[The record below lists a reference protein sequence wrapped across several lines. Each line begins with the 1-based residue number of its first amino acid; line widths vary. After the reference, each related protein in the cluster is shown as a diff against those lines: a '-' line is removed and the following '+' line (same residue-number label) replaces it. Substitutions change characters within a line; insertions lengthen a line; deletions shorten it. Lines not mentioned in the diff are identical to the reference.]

1 MADFE
6 PFFELKNQ
14 YRESCPVLLQSGA
27 LYREEST
34 VSAEAEEIETAEAT
48 LPAEQEE
55 AASPRTF
62 LRLAFRNID
71 PRAVTSVYV
80 DIHIFDKA
88 TNELAVVRDRRYL
101 VPILGRDAVFGA
113 DEEIDVDDAAYS
125 FSVAIKK
132 VQFEGEDVFWN
143 GSASLLFENLPEQAK
158 IADVMEDEDLRAQYQ
173 RDFTEMAEDKEAAA
187 QFAPQEYKDL
197 WMCACG
203 EVNHKDE
210 EKCAACGAE
219 YGPQH
224 ALFEDEEKLKEN
236 LEAYNKAEA
245 EKAEAARI
253 AAEKKA
259 AEEKAAAEAAARK
272 AAEEKAA
279 AEEAARKKRLHRK
292 IFLSI
297 SIPLAVLIA
306 AFVVVLIVYI
316 IPQYQRDFT
325 EMAEDKE
332 AAAQFAPQEY
342 KDLWMCACGE
352 VNHKDEEKCAA
363 CGAEY
368 GPQHA
373 LFEDEEKLKENL
385 EAYNKAEAEK
395 AEAARIAAEKKAAEE
410 KAAAE
415 AAARKAAEEKAAAE
429 EAARKKR
436 LHRKIFLS
444 ISIPLAVLIAAFV
457 VVLIVYIIPQNHYND
472 AAALLEAG
480 KYDEAIT
487 AFTALDG
494 YSDSAARITE
504 AEYKKAC
511 DLLENEKFAEAIEA
525 FTALGDYEDSK
536 DRITE
541 AEYRRAVKTFESGAY
556 EDALN
561 LLEPL
566 KDYKDAAEKIET
578 CHYELGMKALEADN
592 LKSAAA
598 HFKEVNAEQNKKMQA
613 AFCDKGIAFYE
624 KGDEEKALTYFEY
637 VTDKDFLP
645 KIDAAYYAQA
655 LKLVEDGEYD
665 KATEIF
671 TKLGE
676 YEDCPTQLLRI
687 HALKAEQ
694 YYNNADYENAIAEFK
709 AAGDYGDA
717 ASRVTEATYRLG
729 AQQLANG
736 EVRKA
741 YDTLY
746 PIRSYDPAYMLL
758 VSNSQFY
765 IQIYDVGAGPN
776 PLNEN

>member
-6 PFFELKNQ
+6 PLFELKNQ

-27 LYREEST
+27 LYREEPT
-34 VSAEAEEIETAEAT
+34 VSAEAEETETAEAT

-292 IFLSI
+292 IFLS
-297 SIPLAVLIA
+297 V
-306 AFVVVLIVYI
+306 
-316 IPQYQRDFT
+316 
-325 EMAEDKE
+325 
-332 AAAQFAPQEY
+332 
-342 KDLWMCACGE
+342 
-352 VNHKDEEKCAA
+352 
-363 CGAEY
+363 
-368 GPQHA
+368 
-373 LFEDEEKLKENL
+373 
-385 EAYNKAEAEK
+385 
-395 AEAARIAAEKKAAEE
+395 
-410 KAAAE
+410 
-415 AAARKAAEEKAAAE
+415 
-429 EAARKKR
+429 
-436 LHRKIFLS
+436 
-444 ISIPLAVLIAAFV
+444 SIPLAVLIAAFV

-472 AAALLEAG
+472 
-480 KYDEAIT
+480 
-487 AFTALDG
+487 
-494 YSDSAARITE
+494 
-504 AEYKKAC
+504 
-511 DLLENEKFAEAIEA
+511 
-525 FTALGDYEDSK
+525 
-536 DRITE
+536 
-541 AEYRRAVKTFESGAY
+541 
-556 EDALN
+556 
-561 LLEPL
+561 
-566 KDYKDAAEKIET
+566 
-578 CHYELGMKALEADN
+578 
-592 LKSAAA
+592 AAA

-637 VTDKDFLP
+637 VTDKDLLP

-671 TKLGE
+671 AKLGE

-717 ASRVTEATYRLG
+717 ASRITEATYRLG

>member
-224 ALFEDEEKLKEN
+224 ALLEDEEKLKEN

-253 AAEKKA
+253 AAEK
-259 AEEKAAAEAAARK
+259 
-272 AAEEKAA
+272 
-279 AEEAARKKRLHRK
+279 
-292 IFLSI
+292 
-297 SIPLAVLIA
+297 
-306 AFVVVLIVYI
+306 
-316 IPQYQRDFT
+316 
-325 EMAEDKE
+325 
-332 AAAQFAPQEY
+332 
-342 KDLWMCACGE
+342 
-352 VNHKDEEKCAA
+352 
-363 CGAEY
+363 
-368 GPQHA
+368 
-373 LFEDEEKLKENL
+373 
-385 EAYNKAEAEK
+385 
-395 AEAARIAAEKKAAEE
+395 
-410 KAAAE
+410 
-415 AAARKAAEEKAAAE
+415 KAAEEKAAAE

-637 VTDKDFLP
+637 VTDKDLLP

-671 TKLGE
+671 AKLGE

-746 PIRSYDPAYMLL
+746 PIRSYAPAYMLL

>member
-6 PFFELKNQ
+6 PLFELKNQ

-27 LYREEST
+27 LYREEPT
-34 VSAEAEEIETAEAT
+34 ASAEAEETETAEAT

-132 VQFEGEDVFWN
+132 VQFEGEDMFWN

-187 QFAPQEYKDL
+187 QFVPQEYKDL

-292 IFLSI
+292 IFLS
-297 SIPLAVLIA
+297 V
-306 AFVVVLIVYI
+306 
-316 IPQYQRDFT
+316 
-325 EMAEDKE
+325 
-332 AAAQFAPQEY
+332 
-342 KDLWMCACGE
+342 
-352 VNHKDEEKCAA
+352 
-363 CGAEY
+363 
-368 GPQHA
+368 
-373 LFEDEEKLKENL
+373 
-385 EAYNKAEAEK
+385 
-395 AEAARIAAEKKAAEE
+395 
-410 KAAAE
+410 
-415 AAARKAAEEKAAAE
+415 
-429 EAARKKR
+429 
-436 LHRKIFLS
+436 
-444 ISIPLAVLIAAFV
+444 SIPLAVLIAAFV

-637 VTDKDFLP
+637 VTDKDLLP
-645 KIDAAYYAQA
+645 KIDAA
-655 LKLVEDGEYD
+655 
-665 KATEIF
+665 
-671 TKLGE
+671 
-676 YEDCPTQLLRI
+676 
-687 HALKAEQ
+687 
-694 YYNNADYENAIAEFK
+694 
-709 AAGDYGDA
+709 
-717 ASRVTEATYRLG
+717 
-729 AQQLANG
+729 
-736 EVRKA
+736 
-741 YDTLY
+741 
-746 PIRSYDPAYMLL
+746 
-758 VSNSQFY
+758 
-765 IQIYDVGAGPN
+765 
-776 PLNEN
+776 

>member
-27 LYREEST
+27 LYREEPT
-34 VSAEAEEIETAEAT
+34 ASAEAEETETGEAT

-71 PRAVTSVYV
+71 PRAVTSVYI

-88 TNELAVVRDRRYL
+88 TNELTVVRDRRYL

-187 QFAPQEYKDL
+187 QFVPQEYKDL

-292 IFLSI
+292 IFLSV

-306 AFVVVLIVYI
+306 AF
-316 IPQYQRDFT
+316 
-325 EMAEDKE
+325 A
-332 AAAQFAPQEY
+332 
-342 KDLWMCACGE
+342 
-352 VNHKDEEKCAA
+352 
-363 CGAEY
+363 
-368 GPQHA
+368 
-373 LFEDEEKLKENL
+373 
-385 EAYNKAEAEK
+385 
-395 AEAARIAAEKKAAEE
+395 
-410 KAAAE
+410 
-415 AAARKAAEEKAAAE
+415 
-429 EAARKKR
+429 
-436 LHRKIFLS
+436 
-444 ISIPLAVLIAAFV
+444 

-671 TKLGE
+671 AKLGE

-694 YYNNADYENAIAEFK
+694 YYNNADTSMEMYGIITGIVIPFLLFPATITNSLSTMLLPSISYACAKRDTEAIKKALVSSALFCIMLGSFACILYILFAKPICTFAFESAEAGTLLQLMGFLCPFIYLSTTLSSVMNAIGYATQNLIYNILGISVRILCIIFFVPHFGIHAYICGMFCGYLLHNILTITK
-709 AAGDYGDA
+709 L
-717 ASRVTEATYRLG
+717 ASL
-729 AQQLANG
+729 
-736 EVRKA
+736 
-741 YDTLY
+741 
-746 PIRSYDPAYMLL
+746 
-758 VSNSQFY
+758 NS
-765 IQIYDVGAGPN
+765 
-776 PLNEN
+776 

>member
-27 LYREEST
+27 LYREELT
-34 VSAEAEEIETAEAT
+34 ASAEAEETETAEAT

-55 AASPRTF
+55 TASPRTF

-132 VQFEGEDVFWN
+132 VQFEGEDVLWN

-187 QFAPQEYKDL
+187 QFVPQEYKDL

-292 IFLSI
+292 IFLS
-297 SIPLAVLIA
+297 V
-306 AFVVVLIVYI
+306 
-316 IPQYQRDFT
+316 
-325 EMAEDKE
+325 
-332 AAAQFAPQEY
+332 
-342 KDLWMCACGE
+342 
-352 VNHKDEEKCAA
+352 
-363 CGAEY
+363 
-368 GPQHA
+368 
-373 LFEDEEKLKENL
+373 
-385 EAYNKAEAEK
+385 
-395 AEAARIAAEKKAAEE
+395 
-410 KAAAE
+410 
-415 AAARKAAEEKAAAE
+415 
-429 EAARKKR
+429 
-436 LHRKIFLS
+436 
-444 ISIPLAVLIAAFV
+444 SIPLAVLIAAFV

-637 VTDKDFLP
+637 VTDKDLLP
-645 KIDAAYYAQA
+645 KVDAAYYAQA

-717 ASRVTEATYRLG
+717 ASRITEATYRLG

>member
-6 PFFELKNQ
+6 PLFELKNQ

-27 LYREEST
+27 LYREEPT
-34 VSAEAEEIETAEAT
+34 ASAEAEETETAEAA

-55 AASPRTF
+55 AVSPRTF

-187 QFAPQEYKDL
+187 QF
-197 WMCACG
+197 
-203 EVNHKDE
+203 V
-210 EKCAACGAE
+210 
-219 YGPQH
+219 
-224 ALFEDEEKLKEN
+224 
-236 LEAYNKAEA
+236 
-245 EKAEAARI
+245 
-253 AAEKKA
+253 
-259 AEEKAAAEAAARK
+259 
-272 AAEEKAA
+272 
-279 AEEAARKKRLHRK
+279 
-292 IFLSI
+292 
-297 SIPLAVLIA
+297 
-306 AFVVVLIVYI
+306 
-316 IPQYQRDFT
+316 
-325 EMAEDKE
+325 
-332 AAAQFAPQEY
+332 PQEY

-511 DLLENEKFAEAIEA
+511 DLLENEKFAEAVEA

-536 DRITE
+536 ERITE
-541 AEYRRAVKTFESGAY
+541 AEYRRAVKTFESGTY

-637 VTDKDFLP
+637 VTDKDLLP

-671 TKLGE
+671 AKLGE

-687 HALKAEQ
+687 HALKAEPVLQ
-694 YYNNADYENAIAEFK
+694 QRRLRKRHRGVQGRRRLRRRRLPRHGGDLPSRCT
-709 AAGDYGDA
+709 AA
-717 ASRVTEATYRLG
+717 RKRRG
-729 AQQLANG
+729 AQSLRYALSHPQLRPRLYAPRLQFA
-736 EVRKA
+736 V
-741 YDTLY
+741 LY
-746 PIRSYDPAYMLL
+746 PDLRRRRRPQPLKRKLI
-758 VSNSQFY
+758 
-765 IQIYDVGAGPN
+765 PN
-776 PLNEN
+776 PSARRVISCGHFLYKKRAPSFKPSGSFHL

>member
-6 PFFELKNQ
+6 PFFELKNH

-224 ALFEDEEKLKEN
+224 ALL
-236 LEAYNKAEA
+236 
-245 EKAEAARI
+245 
-253 AAEKKA
+253 
-259 AEEKAAAEAAARK
+259 
-272 AAEEKAA
+272 
-279 AEEAARKKRLHRK
+279 
-292 IFLSI
+292 
-297 SIPLAVLIA
+297 
-306 AFVVVLIVYI
+306 
-316 IPQYQRDFT
+316 
-325 EMAEDKE
+325 
-332 AAAQFAPQEY
+332 
-342 KDLWMCACGE
+342 
-352 VNHKDEEKCAA
+352 
-363 CGAEY
+363 
-368 GPQHA
+368 
-373 LFEDEEKLKENL
+373 EDEEKLKENL

-487 AFTALDG
+487 AFTALAG

-637 VTDKDFLP
+637 VTDKDLLP
-645 KIDAAYYAQA
+645 KIDDAYYAQA

-665 KATEIF
+665 KATVTAVTFFQRGHELEETGEADEETRARMNASDALSYEVARSRYF
-671 TKLGE
+671 ERKEAQKNEDKLNRLCE
-676 YEDCPTQLLRI
+676 R
-687 HALKAEQ
+687 
-694 YYNNADYENAIAEFK
+694 AIACVGSVYE
-709 AAGDYGDA
+709 AG
-717 ASRVTEATYRLG
+717 
-729 AQQLANG
+729 
-736 EVRKA
+736 K
-741 YDTLY
+741 
-746 PIRSYDPAYMLL
+746 
-758 VSNSQFY
+758 
-765 IQIYDVGAGPN
+765 AGPTSYGN
-776 PLNEN
+776 AGMVYACFKEIDITLEPTISLQLEYAKKQKGWNESVRQVKVGQQVFLKKGQTVLTGIYVGDSVFIYASPVEEKVIAVRSVMSTGKYEFIGSISYF

>member
-1 MADFE
+1 MKS
-6 PFFELKNQ
+6 PLRPPK
-14 YRESCPVLLQSGA
+14 RKRPKLRKLLSPQS
-27 LYREEST
+27 RKRRF
-34 VSAEAEEIETAEAT
+34 
-48 LPAEQEE
+48 
-55 AASPRTF
+55 PRAHSW
-62 LRLAFRNID
+62 RLAFRNID

-187 QFAPQEYKDL
+187 QFVPQEYKDL

-306 AFVVVLIVYI
+306 VFI
-316 IPQYQRDFT
+316 
-325 EMAEDKE
+325 
-332 AAAQFAPQEY
+332 
-342 KDLWMCACGE
+342 
-352 VNHKDEEKCAA
+352 
-363 CGAEY
+363 
-368 GPQHA
+368 
-373 LFEDEEKLKENL
+373 
-385 EAYNKAEAEK
+385 
-395 AEAARIAAEKKAAEE
+395 
-410 KAAAE
+410 
-415 AAARKAAEEKAAAE
+415 
-429 EAARKKR
+429 
-436 LHRKIFLS
+436 
-444 ISIPLAVLIAAFV
+444 

-494 YSDSAARITE
+494 YSDSGRSHHGGRVQKSLRLARKREI
-504 AEYKKAC
+504 
-511 DLLENEKFAEAIEA
+511 
-525 FTALGDYEDSK
+525 
-536 DRITE
+536 
-541 AEYRRAVKTFESGAY
+541 RRSHRSLHRPRRLRRQQRSDHRGRV
-556 EDALN
+556 
-561 LLEPL
+561 PP
-566 KDYKDAAEKIET
+566 
-578 CHYELGMKALEADN
+578 CH
-592 LKSAAA
+592 
-598 HFKEVNAEQNKKMQA
+598 Q
-613 AFCDKGIAFYE
+613 
-624 KGDEEKALTYFEY
+624 
-637 VTDKDFLP
+637 
-645 KIDAAYYAQA
+645 
-655 LKLVEDGEYD
+655 
-665 KATEIF
+665 
-671 TKLGE
+671 
-676 YEDCPTQLLRI
+676 
-687 HALKAEQ
+687 
-694 YYNNADYENAIAEFK
+694 
-709 AAGDYGDA
+709 
-717 ASRVTEATYRLG
+717 
-729 AQQLANG
+729 
-736 EVRKA
+736 
-741 YDTLY
+741 
-746 PIRSYDPAYMLL
+746 
-758 VSNSQFY
+758 
-765 IQIYDVGAGPN
+765 DV
-776 PLNEN
+776 

>member
-14 YRESCPVLLQSGA
+14 YREFCPVLLQSGA
-27 LYREEST
+27 LYREEPT
-34 VSAEAEEIETAEAT
+34 ASAEAEETETVEAT

-101 VPILGRDAVFGA
+101 VPILGRDAIFGA

-187 QFAPQEYKDL
+187 QFVPQEYKDL

-253 AAEKKA
+253 AAEK
-259 AEEKAAAEAAARK
+259 
-272 AAEEKAA
+272 
-279 AEEAARKKRLHRK
+279 
-292 IFLSI
+292 
-297 SIPLAVLIA
+297 
-306 AFVVVLIVYI
+306 
-316 IPQYQRDFT
+316 
-325 EMAEDKE
+325 
-332 AAAQFAPQEY
+332 
-342 KDLWMCACGE
+342 
-352 VNHKDEEKCAA
+352 
-363 CGAEY
+363 
-368 GPQHA
+368 
-373 LFEDEEKLKENL
+373 
-385 EAYNKAEAEK
+385 
-395 AEAARIAAEKKAAEE
+395 
-410 KAAAE
+410 
-415 AAARKAAEEKAAAE
+415 KAAEEKAAAE

-541 AEYRRAVKTFESGAY
+541 AEYRRAIKTFESGAY

-637 VTDKDFLP
+637 VTDKDLLP

-746 PIRSYDPAYMLL
+746 PIRSYAPAYMLL

>member
-1 MADFE
+1 M
-6 PFFELKNQ
+6 
-14 YRESCPVLLQSGA
+14 C
-27 LYREEST
+27 
-34 VSAEAEEIETAEAT
+34 I
-48 LPAEQEE
+48 
-55 AASPRTF
+55 
-62 LRLAFRNID
+62 
-71 PRAVTSVYV
+71 
-80 DIHIFDKA
+80 
-88 TNELAVVRDRRYL
+88 RD
-101 VPILGRDAVFGA
+101 
-113 DEEIDVDDAAYS
+113 S
-125 FSVAIKK
+125 
-132 VQFEGEDVFWN
+132 
-143 GSASLLFENLPEQAK
+143 
-158 IADVMEDEDLRAQYQ
+158 
-173 RDFTEMAEDKEAAA
+173 
-187 QFAPQEYKDL
+187 
-197 WMCACG
+197 
-203 EVNHKDE
+203 
-210 EKCAACGAE
+210 
-219 YGPQH
+219 
-224 ALFEDEEKLKEN
+224 
-236 LEAYNKAEA
+236 
-245 EKAEAARI
+245 
-253 AAEKKA
+253 
-259 AEEKAAAEAAARK
+259 
-272 AAEEKAA
+272 
-279 AEEAARKKRLHRK
+279 
-292 IFLSI
+292 
-297 SIPLAVLIA
+297 
-306 AFVVVLIVYI
+306 
-316 IPQYQRDFT
+316 
-325 EMAEDKE
+325 
-332 AAAQFAPQEY
+332 
-342 KDLWMCACGE
+342 
-352 VNHKDEEKCAA
+352 
-363 CGAEY
+363 
-368 GPQHA
+368 
-373 LFEDEEKLKENL
+373 
-385 EAYNKAEAEK
+385 
-395 AEAARIAAEKKAAEE
+395 
-410 KAAAE
+410 
-415 AAARKAAEEKAAAE
+415 
-429 EAARKKR
+429 
-436 LHRKIFLS
+436 
-444 ISIPLAVLIAAFV
+444 
-457 VVLIVYIIPQNHYND
+457 
-472 AAALLEAG
+472 
-480 KYDEAIT
+480 
-487 AFTALDG
+487 
-494 YSDSAARITE
+494 
-504 AEYKKAC
+504 
-511 DLLENEKFAEAIEA
+511 
-525 FTALGDYEDSK
+525 GDYEDSK

-578 CHYELGMKALEADN
+578 CHYELGMKALKADN

-671 TKLGE
+671 AKLGE

>member
-1 MADFE
+1 M
-6 PFFELKNQ
+6 
-14 YRESCPVLLQSGA
+14 
-27 LYREEST
+27 
-34 VSAEAEEIETAEAT
+34 
-48 LPAEQEE
+48 
-55 AASPRTF
+55 
-62 LRLAFRNID
+62 
-71 PRAVTSVYV
+71 
-80 DIHIFDKA
+80 
-88 TNELAVVRDRRYL
+88 
-101 VPILGRDAVFGA
+101 
-113 DEEIDVDDAAYS
+113 
-125 FSVAIKK
+125 
-132 VQFEGEDVFWN
+132 
-143 GSASLLFENLPEQAK
+143 
-158 IADVMEDEDLRAQYQ
+158 
-173 RDFTEMAEDKEAAA
+173 
-187 QFAPQEYKDL
+187 
-197 WMCACG
+197 
-203 EVNHKDE
+203 
-210 EKCAACGAE
+210 
-219 YGPQH
+219 
-224 ALFEDEEKLKEN
+224 
-236 LEAYNKAEA
+236 
-245 EKAEAARI
+245 
-253 AAEKKA
+253 
-259 AEEKAAAEAAARK
+259 
-272 AAEEKAA
+272 
-279 AEEAARKKRLHRK
+279 
-292 IFLSI
+292 
-297 SIPLAVLIA
+297 
-306 AFVVVLIVYI
+306 
-316 IPQYQRDFT
+316 
-325 EMAEDKE
+325 
-332 AAAQFAPQEY
+332 
-342 KDLWMCACGE
+342 
-352 VNHKDEEKCAA
+352 
-363 CGAEY
+363 
-368 GPQHA
+368 
-373 LFEDEEKLKENL
+373 
-385 EAYNKAEAEK
+385 
-395 AEAARIAAEKKAAEE
+395 
-410 KAAAE
+410 
-415 AAARKAAEEKAAAE
+415 
-429 EAARKKR
+429 
-436 LHRKIFLS
+436 
-444 ISIPLAVLIAAFV
+444 
-457 VVLIVYIIPQNHYND
+457 VLIVYIIPQNHYND

-487 AFTALDG
+487 AFTTLDG

-598 HFKEVNAEQNKKMQA
+598 HFKEVNAEQNQKMQA

-637 VTDKDFLP
+637 VTDKDLLP
-645 KIDAAYYAQA
+645 RIDAAYYAQA

-671 TKLGE
+671 AKLGE

-717 ASRVTEATYRLG
+717 ASRITEATYRLG

-746 PIRSYDPAYMLL
+746 PIRSYNPAYMLL

>member
-224 ALFEDEEKLKEN
+224 ALLEDEEKLKEN
-236 LEAYNKAEA
+236 LEAYN
-245 EKAEAARI
+245 
-253 AAEKKA
+253 
-259 AEEKAAAEAAARK
+259 
-272 AAEEKAA
+272 
-279 AEEAARKKRLHRK
+279 
-292 IFLSI
+292 
-297 SIPLAVLIA
+297 
-306 AFVVVLIVYI
+306 
-316 IPQYQRDFT
+316 
-325 EMAEDKE
+325 
-332 AAAQFAPQEY
+332 
-342 KDLWMCACGE
+342 
-352 VNHKDEEKCAA
+352 
-363 CGAEY
+363 
-368 GPQHA
+368 
-373 LFEDEEKLKENL
+373 
-385 EAYNKAEAEK
+385 
-395 AEAARIAAEKKAAEE
+395 
-410 KAAAE
+410 E

-637 VTDKDFLP
+637 VTDKDLLP

-671 TKLGE
+671 AKLGE

-746 PIRSYDPAYMLL
+746 PIRSYAPAYMLL